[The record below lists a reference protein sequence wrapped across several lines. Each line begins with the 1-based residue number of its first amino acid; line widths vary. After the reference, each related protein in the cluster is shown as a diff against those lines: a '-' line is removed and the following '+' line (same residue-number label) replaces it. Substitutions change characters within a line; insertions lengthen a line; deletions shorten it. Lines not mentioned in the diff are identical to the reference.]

1 MLALLGICK
10 PGLGYIIILASG
22 HTLRQEPAFG
32 REQVMQP
39 FAALPKQLDVCR
51 ETEITLVAGRIRQAQ
66 VLVLKTV
73 FPFGVQYAL
82 KAVYVKKRSKT
93 VADGTYYLAVLDRVG
108 WVYQH
113 AAEHLHMDASVKHL
127 YQAVIGQTRIWLEEH
142 KRNFTFRR
150 EQWLFPAGTLVAST
164 CELCCQLLD
173 GKLGMDT
180 PKFAF
185 CKAITVVLQK
195 IKFCKGQTGC
205 YIRNFL
211 YLHDVFL
218 TNFPRFC
225 P

>member
-10 PGLGYIIILASG
+10 PGLGYIIILASW

-142 KRNFTFRR
+142 KRNSPSGENNGF
-150 EQWLFPAGTLVAST
+150 
-164 CELCCQLLD
+164 
-173 GKLGMDT
+173 
-180 PKFAF
+180 
-185 CKAITVVLQK
+185 
-195 IKFCKGQTGC
+195 
-205 YIRNFL
+205 
-211 YLHDVFL
+211 
-218 TNFPRFC
+218 FPRVLLWLLLVNSAANSLMGSWAWIRPSSLFAKLSR
-225 P
+225 

>member
-1 MLALLGICK
+1 MSSATLLGSLHKRICTFS
-10 PGLGYIIILASG
+10 PRVLIPSVV
-22 HTLRQEPAFG
+22 TAFC
-32 REQVMQP
+32 V
-39 FAALPKQLDVCR
+39 D
-51 ETEITLVAGRIRQAQ
+51 IR
-66 VLVLKTV
+66 LTI
-73 FPFGVQYAL
+73 
-82 KAVYVKKRSKT
+82 
-93 VADGTYYLAVLDRVG
+93 LDRVG

-113 AAEHLHMDASVKHL
+113 ATEHLHMDASVKHL

-150 EQWLFPAGTLVAST
+150 EQRLLPAGTLVAST